1 MYHLVFIQLI
11 GKPVTKNHLIWPR
24 SGWEGA
30 IDPADDAML
39 DARSYLPAYPWP
51 IALVRVPSRAKIF
64 RFEDGTVH
72 AIHYKRDNV
81 WPVIIASLI

>member
-1 MYHLVFIQLI
+1 MYHFVVVQLVGQPVAKNDLI
-11 GKPVTKNHLIWPR
+11 RPR

-30 IDPADDAML
+30 VNPADDAML

-51 IALVRVPSRAKIF
+51 IALVGVPSWAKIP
-64 RFEDGTVH
+64 RFKDGTVH

-81 WPVIIASLI
+81 RPVIIASLI